1 MAGCCVAEKHAQ
13 SMLQLLHLVYAVRT
27 WKPGRLEQIVDSP
40 VPQTEEE
47 IAEVSQLVPQER
59 VQQLTSTSRP
69 SLCGTAFG
77 TFDFRKSRCFRH
89 ELVRDMPFD
98 CVVRVMCLPKHS
110 PNAIDAHF
118 DAPARMF
125 SVVSCVD
132 PSCAQT
138 IHIDSRVPSKS
149 RIIRSNVPHHEVV
162 SLNSAGHQ
170 SCH

>member
-1 MAGCCVAEKHAQ
+1 MAGSCVAEKHAQ
-13 SMLQLLHLVYAVRT
+13 SMLQLLNLVYAVRT

-77 TFDFRKSRCFRH
+77 NFTLRKSRCFRH

-98 CVVRVMCLPKHS
+98 PELCS
-110 PNAIDAHF
+110 ESDAL
-118 DAPARMF
+118 AK
-125 SVVSCVD
+125 
-132 PSCAQT
+132 AQS
-138 IHIDSRVPSKS
+138 D
-149 RIIRSNVPHHEVV
+149 RS
-162 SLNSAGHQ
+162 
-170 SCH
+170 